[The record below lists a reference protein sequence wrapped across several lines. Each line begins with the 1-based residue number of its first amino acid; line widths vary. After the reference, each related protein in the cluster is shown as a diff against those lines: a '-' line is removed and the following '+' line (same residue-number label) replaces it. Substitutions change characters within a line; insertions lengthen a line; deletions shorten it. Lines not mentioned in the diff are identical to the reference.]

1 MNKRIICID
10 IYIYTFWV
18 KAILAC
24 GPITCIFW
32 TMFSLRSWAM
42 QKKERQEESRTR
54 WMLGICN
61 SPHAAAWLKVY
72 RLALASLSSTRC
84 APRIQ
89 GLLVSLLAFWHSAR
103 FSKTFFSCIDG
114 ATERQME
121 VLAHWQT
128 VTVNW
133 TSEPWMPLRLSEMI
147 R

>member
-1 MNKRIICID
+1 MWINVLYVY
-10 IYIYTFWV
+10 IYIY
-18 KAILAC
+18 ILSQ
-24 GPITCIFW
+24 GHTCMWSNHLHLLNHVFAQEL
-32 TMFSLRSWAM
+32 SDA
-42 QKKERQEESRTR
+42 KKERQEESRTR